1 LFENNKR
8 GRKTSNA
15 SAVRTLYYVV
25 AFVYL
30 FFALLQ
36 VYAEPWPKT
45 LLKAAVLFAL
55 EVLLFIAVNIIGFML
70 AVALA

>member
-1 LFENNKR
+1 M
-8 GRKTSNA
+8 
-15 SAVRTLYYVV
+15 V